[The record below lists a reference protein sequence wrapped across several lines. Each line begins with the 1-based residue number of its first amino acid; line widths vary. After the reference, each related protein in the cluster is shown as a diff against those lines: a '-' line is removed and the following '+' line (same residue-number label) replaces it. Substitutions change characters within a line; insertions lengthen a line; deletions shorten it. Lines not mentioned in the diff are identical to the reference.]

1 MVNKNDVEFQ
11 MVQQDEEFTTGI
23 LLNNFRSYIFALK
36 TFIMEHSCETTLASD
51 RKAII
56 KHLLA
61 ILRFKRFMVVNS
73 RKDEMFQ

>member
-1 MVNKNDVEFQ
+1 
-11 MVQQDEEFTTGI
+11 
-23 LLNNFRSYIFALK
+23 
-36 TFIMEHSCETTLASD
+36 MEHSCETTLASN

-61 ILRFKRFMVVNS
+61 RLRFKRFMVANS